1 MSSYSYR
8 LTATPP
14 LSREEE
20 QTFLC
25 RAQYYNDEQAL
36 ERLVTSNYAYI
47 IKRTKQIAYNANTI
61 ERSDALHSSAV
72 LGMLMAI
79 KRFDV
84 RLLPDVR
91 LRSYAT
97 HWIDRYIK
105 FGMIE
110 LSWSRYPRLPSNVRS
125 LFDAYKTLRKE
136 RERINESFAYDRELL
151 ADADLQKYEDVIHLY
166 VDPIALSFDAPTTY
180 DDGDGYLHE
189 CIAGDV
195 PDVDAMLRSIDS
207 ESALRTIK
215 QKLTELPTHAREI
228 IEQSYGITCPTL
240 TLTAIARN
248 NNMSRE
254 RARQLRE
261 QGLRSLKRNGIE
273 LSAR

>member
-1 MSSYSYR
+1 MTSYSYR

-20 QTFLC
+20 QTCLC
-25 RAQYYNDEQAL
+25 RAQYYNDEKAL

-72 LGMLMAI
+72 LGMLIAI
-79 KRFDV
+79 NRFDV
-84 RLLPDVR
+84 QLLPDVR

-105 FGMIE
+105 FGMVE
-110 LSWSRYPRLPSNVRS
+110 LTWSRYPRLPSNVRG
-125 LFDAYKTLRKE
+125 LFDTYKTLRKQ
-136 RERINESFAYDRELL
+136 REHTTESFAYDRELL
-151 ADADLQKYEDVIHLY
+151 ADTDLQKYEDVFHLY
-166 VDPIALSFDAPTTY
+166 VDPTAVSLDTPTTH

-189 CIAGDV
+189 LIAGDV
-195 PDVDAMLRSIDS
+195 PDVDDMLRSVDS
-207 ESALRTIK
+207 ESALSIIK
-215 QKLTELPTHAREI
+215 QKVAELPAQTREI
-228 IEQSYGITCPTL
+228 IEQSYGITCTEL
-240 TLTAIARN
+240 TLTAIAHN
-248 NNMSRE
+248 NNISRE

-261 QGLRSLKRNGIE
+261 SALRRLKKYGITF
-273 LSAR
+273 SAR